1 MREHFQIRVCFP
13 PQKKTI
19 GFPLVFCWEIPHTTK
34 LLVYFPDL
42 AAIARRPPTNG
53 PTWRF
58 PAVFFSGTTRAGR
71 FGVFQKVDIFHL
83 EVDGDHPTSKTKL
96 IYANFGSWE
105 EGALNFG
112 TFGELSV
119 FVGSCPKTLVDSQ
132 CFFFKVPLQKM
143 NRFLTRCE
151 PRFLGNLQH
160 VVPEICKENNLKPP
174 KRSGKLPHGFKLSA
188 F

>member
-13 PQKKTI
+13 PPKKTI

-71 FGVFQKVDIFHL
+71 FGIFQKVDIFYL
-83 EVDGDHPTSKTKL
+83 EVDGDHPTSKTRL

-119 FVGSCPKTLVDSQ
+119 FVGSCPKTLVDSV
-132 CFFFKVPLQKM
+132 FSL
-143 NRFLTRCE
+143 RFPSKNE
-151 PRFLGNLQH
+151 
-160 VVPEICKENNLKPP
+160 
-174 KRSGKLPHGFKLSA
+174 
-188 F
+188 